1 MKQEGNFRG
10 AFLCSTRKRSREIDK
25 KERKKKK
32 EIENT
37 EEEEYGRK
45 KEKEKGRRRLRF
57 SLFSG
62 GGAPASEFGLK
73 LVGEREELP
82 CIKNAKRDDSKNK
95 KPD

>member
-1 MKQEGNFRG
+1 MKQKGNFRG
-10 AFLCSTRKRSREIDK
+10 AFLCSTRKRSREVDK
-25 KERKKKK
+25 KERKKK

-45 KEKEKGRRRLRF
+45 KEKERRRLRF
-57 SLFSG
+57 SFFSG

>member
-10 AFLCSTRKRSREIDK
+10 AFLCSTRKRSREVDK
-25 KERKKKK
+25 KERKKK

-45 KEKEKGRRRLRF
+45 KEKERRRLRF
-57 SLFSG
+57 SFFSG

>member
-1 MKQEGNFRG
+1 MIK
-10 AFLCSTRKRSREIDK
+10 K
-25 KERKKKK
+25 KEKKK

-37 EEEEYGRK
+37 EEENERK
-45 KEKEKGRRRLRF
+45 KKEKGRRRLRF

>member
-10 AFLCSTRKRSREIDK
+10 AFLCSTRKRSREVDK
-25 KERKKKK
+25 KERKKK

-37 EEEEYGRK
+37 EEENERKK